1 MNLSATTQCWLN
13 LCPDSGACVVSFYSV
28 DPFQASYLGGFFLSE
43 IYINPWIS
51 NLQGLDKLTH

>member
-13 LCPDSGACVVSFYSV
+13 LCPDSGTYVVSFCSI

-43 IYINPWIS
+43 IYINPWI
-51 NLQGLDKLTH
+51 NNPHRLDKLTH